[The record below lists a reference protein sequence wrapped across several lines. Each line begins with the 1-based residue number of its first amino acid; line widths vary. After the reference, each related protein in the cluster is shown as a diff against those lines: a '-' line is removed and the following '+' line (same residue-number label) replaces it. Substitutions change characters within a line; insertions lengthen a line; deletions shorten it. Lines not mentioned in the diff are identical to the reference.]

1 MHVYLLLLH
10 PSPTVV
16 SQSIEIRQRFSG
28 LSRYNTLYKGTR
40 SQLKYTINVFWV
52 YRLLVPCACDNICR
66 ATSPP
71 EYSLFYILCIFFRR
85 RNKNFRP
92 YTGEPQSYPWP
103 SKLAIIAPLK
113 TCNNRPTR
121 KPSMFSKF
129 FSLFSNF
136 LVAIHLIDNNIRF
149 QFGSSISSRLCCIII
164 TLPY

>member
-1 MHVYLLLLH
+1 MFTCYCCT
-10 PSPTVV
+10 PPPTVV

-71 EYSLFYILCIFFRR
+71 
-85 RNKNFRP
+85 
-92 YTGEPQSYPWP
+92 YTGEPQSYPLP

-164 TLPY
+164 TLSY